1 MSYRVVFD
9 AAEEGYSTWPFV
21 SVGLVF
27 ILIGVGLVL
36 VRRRMPGWW
45 GNHPKVSSTFAF
57 FFAGFA
63 VLWTSI
69 AFLGTYSEYSKIS
82 SAQEEGRVEVVE
94 GTVRDFIP
102 MPYAGHAM
110 ERFCIQS
117 KCFEYSDYDVTSGFN
132 NTSSHGGPI
141 REGLPVRV
149 TFVGGTIVKLEV
161 KE

>member
-1 MSYRVVFD
+1 M
-9 AAEEGYSTWPFV
+9 
-21 SVGLVF
+21 
-27 ILIGVGLVL
+27 
-36 VRRRMPGWW
+36 
-45 GNHPKVSSTFAF
+45 
-57 FFAGFA
+57 
-63 VLWTSI
+63 
-69 AFLGTYSEYSKIS
+69 IS
-82 SAQEEGRVEVVE
+82 SAQEEGCVELVE

-132 NTSSHGGPI
+132 NTSSHDGPI

-149 TFVGGTIVKLEV
+149 TFVGGTIVKLEI